1 MANFYWIPLLA
12 QVAPQKMPWTTV
24 VVDAFLHSDSIGK
37 AIVVVLGIFS
47 MYAWSIIFFKV
58 LSIMASRR
66 QCRKFSALYDRI
78 KSPIEMGSFL
88 SDVQGPLGNIC
99 AAGIEQLA
107 EICQLPRKRDGSIA
121 RLAVLPRPL
130 TQDET
135 DKIRAVMNRQISVE
149 TKNLEEYLG
158 LLGVFVT
165 ISPFLGLF
173 GTVWGVMATF
183 MAIARQGRVE
193 LSAIA
198 PGISGALLT
207 TVCGLLVAIP
217 SVCANILINHSVNK
231 TCLEMDIFVEDFIA
245 SLKLEGAKD
254 STEATQP

>member
-1 MANFYWIPLLA
+1 MYMGIIPMLA
-12 QVAPQKMPWTTV
+12 QASSRAMNWTTV
-24 VVDAFLHSDSIGK
+24 VVEAFKNSDVIGK
-37 AIVVVLGIFS
+37 GIVVVLGLFS
-47 MYAWSIIFFKV
+47 MYAWSIICFKA

-66 QCRKFSALYDRI
+66 QCRKFNALYDRV
-78 KSPIEMGSFL
+78 KSPIGMGSFL

-99 AAGIEQLA
+99 SAGIEQLA
-107 EICQLPRKRDGSIA
+107 EICDLPRDRNGNIP
-121 RLAVLPRPL
+121 RLTSLPRPL
-130 TQDET
+130 TQDEA
-135 DKIRAVMNRQISVE
+135 DKIRAAMSRQISVE
-149 TKNLEEYLG
+149 TKLQEEYLG
-158 LLGVFVT
+158 VLGVFVT

-217 SVCANILINHSVNK
+217 SVGANILINHSVNK

-245 SLKLEGAKD
+245 SLKLEGSKD
-254 STEATQP
+254 EAEAGKP